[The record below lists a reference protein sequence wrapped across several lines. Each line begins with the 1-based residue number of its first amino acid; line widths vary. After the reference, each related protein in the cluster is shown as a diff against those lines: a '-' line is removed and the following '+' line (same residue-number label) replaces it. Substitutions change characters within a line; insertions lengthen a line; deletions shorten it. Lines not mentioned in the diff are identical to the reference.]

1 MNLLNSNQEMMMDM
15 LKQSCLENE
24 KLSNFLRDLK
34 CKNTLSRIV
43 CALLHI
49 NEKYGLDENKCLN
62 ITLTRKEISE
72 LAGTTTES
80 AIRILN
86 DLKKE
91 KVIVFYNNRI
101 RIQDMNKLLRY

>member
-1 MNLLNSNQEMMMDM
+1 HL
-15 LKQSCLENE
+15 
-24 KLSNFLRDLK
+24 
-34 CKNTLSRIV
+34 
-43 CALLHI
+43 

-91 KVIVFYNNRI
+91 KAIVFYNNRI